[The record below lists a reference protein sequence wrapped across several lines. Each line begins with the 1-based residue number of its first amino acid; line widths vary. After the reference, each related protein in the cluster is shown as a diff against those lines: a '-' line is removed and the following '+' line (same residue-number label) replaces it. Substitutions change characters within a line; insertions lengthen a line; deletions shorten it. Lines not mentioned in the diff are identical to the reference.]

1 MNKRIIAIALLCI
14 APIVGASEFAS
25 MTDGQLKTELLN
37 TMRTCQAH
45 DPGNVLARQAT
56 QARLTEIVDE
66 IERRAGRPQPA
77 IRELAEHSCQP

>member
-1 MNKRIIAIALLCI
+1 MRRILLAIAIL
-14 APIVGASEFAS
+14 FAS
-25 MTDGQLKTELLN
+25 IAGATDFAAMSDAELKTELLN